1 MGHNAIGIRSM
12 RLCHRSGIANPLTSC
27 LSALAAANPYRLFV
41 PGTRCPEIQMCCN
54 DVMSPHDH
62 AADIADVEAIKQ
74 VKYRYLRALDTKH
87 WDDFADTL
95 TEDVVGDYGSSMG
108 EEHHF
113 TNRAD
118 LVEYMRSQLG
128 SNVITEHRVTHPE
141 IAVNGDEATGTWY
154 LQDRVIVAEFDFM
167 LIGAGFY
174 HDRYRRTADGW
185 RISATGYDRTYDAT
199 MSLKNLDFN
208 VTPGIALA
216 L

>member
-1 MGHNAIGIRSM
+1 MLACVLRFDPGDCNWPKIVSVARRLPVGMCWNDEMSSQGHDAQ
-12 RLCHRSGIANPLTSC
+12 L
-27 LSALAAANPYRLFV
+27 
-41 PGTRCPEIQMCCN
+41 
-54 DVMSPHDH
+54 
-62 AADIADVEAIKQ
+62 ADVTAIEQ
-74 VKYRYLRALDTKH
+74 VKYRYLRGLDTKH

-118 LVEYMRSQLG
+118 LVEYMRSSLP

-141 IAVNGDEATGTWY
+141 IEVNGDEATGTWY

-167 LIGAGFY
+167 LMGAGFY

-199 MSLKNLDFN
+199 LSLKNLDFKI
-208 VTPGIALA
+208 TPGCALA